1 MKTYLVYD
9 QKSGNIVHVHNETGE
24 SRRKP
29 EDVLRYV
36 HPSVGRAH
44 LESVE
49 IESGQMRA
57 GESYKVNPKTK
68 KLESAKAGV
77 NSSAGAQQAKA
88 ARR

>member
-49 IESGQMRA
+49 IESGQMRDVFDLR
-57 GESYKVNPKTK
+57 GSEGHDENRKERVY
-68 KLESAKAGV
+68 GV
-77 NSSAGAQQAKA
+77 CAEAM
-88 ARR
+88 